1 MKIVWTAAALTDLD
15 DLLAYTADNYPTL
28 VDPVEK
34 RIRAVVG
41 RIGLWPESA
50 RLIEQRPD
58 VHVVPLLRFPY
69 RIFYRVA
76 AEQIEILHI
85 HHAAPEELDPA

>member
-41 RIGLWPESA
+41 RIGL
-50 RLIEQRPD
+50 
-58 VHVVPLLRFPY
+58 
-69 RIFYRVA
+69 
-76 AEQIEILHI
+76 
-85 HHAAPEELDPA
+85 